1 MMLKS
6 YLPDILRRYAIAGLA
21 IGSLTALVFWAVESY
36 AGVHIAQAAIR
47 ASISPLA
54 LALGT
59 GPAVLA
65 LFLIAIGLRN
75 SRLAKQLA
83 HERANVH
90 SLRQAAYH
98 DNLTGLR
105 NRHALSEDVAA
116 LVADSAQDERVAVM
130 LFDLDRFKSI
140 NDTLGH
146 GAGDQVLR
154 VLTRRIERH
163 CGGTQQ
169 VYRLGGDEFVVLW
182 KDVPNDAAIG
192 RFCTRLAEA
201 VFTPVDYGNVTIDTA
216 GSIGVAVMESG
227 TVVLSDLLKRA
238 DLALYRAKETA
249 GPSHCFYTDSMD
261 SDYRLRR
268 DLETDMRNGLSD
280 GAFGVD
286 YLPIYEAG
294 SPRPVGFTAHLKWAH
309 PLYGDVAPKLFMAM
323 AEQSGLV
330 VMLGKW
336 MLGQVLDDAANWR
349 SGIDVTL
356 PVSPAQ
362 LATPGF
368 AADVAEALSVAGVA
382 PSRLVC
388 DVFCN
393 AISADDRIAM
403 TEIDTL
409 RRSGVW
415 IAVSDFSAGIAGL
428 AMNRVHPIDRVRLDT
443 DHIKAI
449 AGEARFVQM
458 LSLFLQLA
466 STVDIPVTLTGVDSR
481 KDLEC
486 AISAG
491 AVEVEG
497 CFAGPAL
504 SATEVREL
512 TSVGAA
518 ASGDGRMQ
526 LAS

>member
-1 MMLKS
+1 
-6 YLPDILRRYAIAGLA
+6 
-21 IGSLTALVFWAVESY
+21 
-36 AGVHIAQAAIR
+36 
-47 ASISPLA
+47 
-54 LALGT
+54 
-59 GPAVLA
+59 
-65 LFLIAIGLRN
+65 
-75 SRLAKQLA
+75 
-83 HERANVH
+83 
-90 SLRQAAYH
+90 
-98 DNLTGLR
+98 
-105 NRHALSEDVAA
+105 
-116 LVADSAQDERVAVM
+116 
-130 LFDLDRFKSI
+130 
-140 NDTLGH
+140 
-146 GAGDQVLR
+146 
-154 VLTRRIERH
+154 
-163 CGGTQQ
+163 
-169 VYRLGGDEFVVLW
+169 
-182 KDVPNDAAIG
+182 
-192 RFCTRLAEA
+192 
-201 VFTPVDYGNVTIDTA
+201 
-216 GSIGVAVMESG
+216 
-227 TVVLSDLLKRA
+227 
-238 DLALYRAKETA
+238 
-249 GPSHCFYTDSMD
+249 
-261 SDYRLRR
+261 
-268 DLETDMRNGLSD
+268 
-280 GAFGVD
+280 
-286 YLPIYEAG
+286 
-294 SPRPVGFTAHLKWAH
+294 
-309 PLYGDVAPKLFMAM
+309 VAPTLFMAM
-323 AEQSGLV
+323 AEQSGLAV
-330 VMLGKW
+330 TLGNW
-336 MLGQVLDDAANWR
+336 MLGRMLGDAASWP
-349 SGIDVTL
+349 SGVEVTV
-356 PVSPAQ
+356 PVSPVQ
-362 LATPGF
+362 LNTPGF
-368 AADVAEALSVAGVA
+368 AADVAEALAAAGIA

-409 RRSGVW
+409 RRSGVR